1 MRSTPVSSIASSR
14 FLRLQDLGDLDFAR
28 GKLSYRGRR
37 RRTLCKILTFPLQPK
52 SIQFGQVTLS
62 VLKSLALR
70 GVYNFCC

>member
-37 RRTLCKILTFPLQPK
+37 RRRSCKILTFPLHSPLLMRLSLVVE
-52 SIQFGQVTLS
+52 SIVPCFW
-62 VLKSLALR
+62 
-70 GVYNFCC
+70 